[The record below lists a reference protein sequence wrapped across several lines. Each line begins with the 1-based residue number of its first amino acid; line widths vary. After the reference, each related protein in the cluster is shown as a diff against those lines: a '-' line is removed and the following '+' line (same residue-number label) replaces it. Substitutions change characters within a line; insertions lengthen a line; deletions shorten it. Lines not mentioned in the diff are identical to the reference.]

1 MISSLW
7 VWCASSRVISS
18 MWVWCV
24 HVHVHVAG
32 GGSIYDYRLSIMWY
46 CVLCFDRRTISSDA
60 NCYTVSLMLSSSL
73 LLIQCLLPN
82 TWEVRAIRCTFN
94 LGFNVALYDLL
105 YRVFICKL
113 SVHKW
118 TRLLPPPPPTYPSL
132 SPDYRPFCPVISYR
146 QKSLSGSVLFWILY
160 VTILANDCA
169 SKFLHSN
176 SWMVFCRICYKV
188 RAMSDYREMWGVAR
202 TSSIAVSS
210 STLLI

>member
-1 MISSLW
+1 MKYQPFVSRLSLSRRCGVISSLW

-82 TWEVRAIRCTFN
+82 TWEVRANCCTFN

-105 YRVFICKL
+105 YRVYICKYL
-113 SVHKW
+113 CINK
-118 TRLLPPPPPTYPSL
+118 RDFYPHL
-132 SPDYRPFCPVISYR
+132 SPIFSIPRLSPLCPVISYR
-146 QKSLSGSVLFWILY
+146 QNKSIW
-160 VTILANDCA
+160 
-169 SKFLHSN
+169 
-176 SWMVFCRICYKV
+176 
-188 RAMSDYREMWGVAR
+188 
-202 TSSIAVSS
+202 
-210 STLLI
+210 